1 MHTDFIT
8 PDAGGSHRMKGSLR
22 PQGDG
27 RKPLPHIVT
36 AVLSILG
43 ALAISHFSGVAQG
56 PKGPPGTTTVISK
69 PTTVQ
74 AGICAYFGRD
84 SSGRTRLQIT
94 TPKQSASGAYCLKG
108 SYISVVPQK

>member
-1 MHTDFIT
+1 MHTDLIP

-36 AVLSILG
+36 AVLSILVTL
-43 ALAISHFSGVAQG
+43 ALAHFSGVA
-56 PKGPPGTTTVISK
+56 KGPQGAPGTNLVISK

-74 AGICAYFGRD
+74 AGVCAYFGPD

-108 SYISVVPQK
+108 SYISVVPKK